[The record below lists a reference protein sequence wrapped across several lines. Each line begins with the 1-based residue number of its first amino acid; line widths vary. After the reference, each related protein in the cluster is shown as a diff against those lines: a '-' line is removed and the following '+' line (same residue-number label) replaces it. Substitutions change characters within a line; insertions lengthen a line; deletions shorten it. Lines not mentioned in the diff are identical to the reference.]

1 MSPPVSIE
9 IEDGEGQPV
18 PGERADIGRPE
29 LGMST
34 AIGEGETR
42 AAARRVQ
49 HAEDSELLEDIGF
62 VEAELQNPG
71 KLQVC
76 GSHGEGRRSRRT
88 YKSL

>member
-1 MSPPVSIE
+1 MR
-9 IEDGEGQPV
+9 
-18 PGERADIGRPE
+18 GERAEIARPE

-42 AAARRVQ
+42 AAARKVQ

-76 GSHGEGRRSRRT
+76 GSHGEERS
-88 YKSL
+88 KEKDVQNS